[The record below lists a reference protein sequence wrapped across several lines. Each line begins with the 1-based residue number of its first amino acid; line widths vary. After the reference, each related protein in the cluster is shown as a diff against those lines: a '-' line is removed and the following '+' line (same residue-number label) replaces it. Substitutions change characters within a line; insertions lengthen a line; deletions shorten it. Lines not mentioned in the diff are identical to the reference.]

1 MTKDIYKVPD
11 KVKLNSLMSKEEYEN
26 LYDQS
31 IKNPEKFWSEQAI
44 RYLDWDSKWTNVKQE
59 DFLKGEVRWFENAK
73 INASKNCI
81 DRHLKNN
88 GNKTAII
95 WEGDDPQL
103 SRAGTGP
110 GGQARSRNYRD
121 STHHEGGD
129 QETGGN

>member
-11 KVKLNSLMSKEEYEN
+11 NVKLNSLMSKEEYEN

-88 GNKTAII
+88 GNNPLLFGREMILNSLK
-95 WEGDDPQL
+95 L
-103 SRAGTGP
+103 
-110 GGQARSRNYRD
+110 
-121 STHHEGGD
+121 
-129 QETGGN
+129 